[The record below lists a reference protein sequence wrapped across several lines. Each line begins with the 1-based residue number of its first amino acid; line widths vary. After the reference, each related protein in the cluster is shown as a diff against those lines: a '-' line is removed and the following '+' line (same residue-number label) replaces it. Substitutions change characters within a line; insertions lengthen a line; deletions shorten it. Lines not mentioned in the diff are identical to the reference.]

1 MTAPHGT
8 GPGHRPE
15 RRLPRLLRP
24 HLFPTTGHGDGHL
37 AARGVYGAIVVL
49 ALLLAM
55 KDHPPGPWA
64 AAGLVTVSVLAVLAA
79 ELYAELLGLE
89 IDLGRAAT
97 RAEQRAKLHELGPI
111 TLSAEAP
118 VAVLVLS
125 GLGLVHEDRAFD
137 LAVVLTIALITVDGF
152 LARRLAGRTVAESLR
167 SAVFLGSIGIALAVV
182 KQLSH

>member
-1 MTAPHGT
+1 MTTPHGA
-8 GPGHRPE
+8 GSGHRTG

-24 HLFPTTGHGDGHL
+24 HLVPTTGHGDGHL

-55 KDHPPGPWA
+55 KEHPPGPWA

-118 VAVLVLS
+118 VAVLVLA
-125 GLGLVHEDRAFD
+125 GLGLIDEKRAFD
-137 LAVVLTIALITVDGF
+137 VAVIVTIALITVDGF
-152 LARRLAGRTVAESLR
+152 LARRLAGRTVTESLR
-167 SAVFLGSIGIALAVV
+167 SAVFLGSIGVALAVV
-182 KQLSH
+182 KQISH

>member
-1 MTAPHGT
+1 MATHGRR
-8 GPGHRPE
+8 PGHRTG

-24 HLFPTTGHGDGHL
+24 HLFPAHGHGDGHL

-55 KDHPPGPWA
+55 KEHPPGPWA
-64 AAGLVTVSVLAVLAA
+64 AAGLVAVSVLAVLAA

-89 IDLGRAAT
+89 IELGRATT

-118 VAVLVLS
+118 VLVLVLA
-125 GLGLVHEDRAFD
+125 GLGIIDEDRAFD
-137 LAVVLTIALITVDGF
+137 LAVVVTIALITVDGF
-152 LARRLAGRTVAESLR
+152 LARRLAGRTTAESLR
-167 SAVFLGSIGIALAVV
+167 SAVFLGSIGVALAVV
-182 KQLSH
+182 KQISH

>member
-1 MTAPHGT
+1 MTASHGA
-8 GPGHRPE
+8 GPGHRAG

-24 HLFPTTGHGDGHL
+24 HLFPSHGHGDGHL

-55 KDHPPGPWA
+55 KEHPPGPWA
-64 AAGLVTVSVLAVLAA
+64 AAGLITVSVLAVLAA

-125 GLGLVHEDRAFD
+125 GLGVIDEDRAFD
-137 LAVVLTIALITVDGF
+137 LAVIVTIALITVDGF
-152 LARRLAGRTVAESLR
+152 LARRLAGRTTAESLR
-167 SAVFLGSIGIALAVV
+167 SAVFLGSIGVALAVV
-182 KQLSH
+182 KQISH